1 MSVVFIILSIVAAIV
16 LLLLMVALI
25 LPKHYS
31 VTVSETINKP
41 KKTVYDY
48 MSLFNNQTQY
58 SEWLKAD
65 PNLQPTIVG
74 TDATVGAVLKWESHN
89 EDKNKNVGM
98 GEQEIKRM
106 DENNIE
112 VELRLIKPMPATCKL
127 INSFTEKGTNQTL
140 YTCTFY
146 AYAKFPINLPSY
158 LFGRKFIIKTQQKTL
173 SNIKSIVEQ
182 TS

>member
-16 LLLLMVALI
+16 LLFLVVALI

-41 KKTVYDY
+41 KKAVYEY
-48 MSLFNNQTQY
+48 VSLLSNQTQY

-65 PNLQPTIVG
+65 PDLQPTVTG
-74 TDATVGAVLKWESHN
+74 TDGTVSAVLKWESHN

-112 VELRLIKPMPATCKL
+112 VELRLLKPMPATCKL
-127 INSFTEKGTNQTL
+127 INNFVEKGISQTY

-158 LFGRKFIIKTQQKTL
+158 LFGRSFITKAQQKTL
-173 SNIKSIVEQ
+173 SNIKAIIEQ
-182 TS
+182 TA